1 MSISIFHRVHAVALG
16 VTVLVVAGCAAPT
29 DSVEALVPSPSAA
42 SSTSLGL
49 VGRRSVGPAEF
60 AAVVAEPTRVTVNVH
75 VPFEGDIAGTD
86 LSIPFDQIER
96 YVASLPT
103 ERTTPLAIYC
113 RTGRMSTTAA
123 ATLATLGYVNVVEL
137 QGGMK
142 AWELTGRP
150 LETS

>member
-1 MSISIFHRVHAVALG
+1 MSILHRVHAVALG
-16 VTVLVVAGCAAPT
+16 VAVLVLAGCAAPT
-29 DSVEALVPSPSAA
+29 DSVGAPAPSPSAA
-42 SSTSLGL
+42 SSTSPGLLGS
-49 VGRRSVGPAEF
+49 RSVGPAEF

-96 YVASLPT
+96 HMASLPT

-113 RTGRMSTTAA
+113 RTGRMSATAA

-142 AWELTGRP
+142 AWETSGRT
-150 LETS
+150 LETR